1 MSIKDYVSNRVFDGI
16 RPITSKRLEMLKA
29 KRKNG
34 MSKDCGCGRSPTG
47 KCIGWHNLTNE
58 DYSAKLKEYEKQ
70 QLTESAPQLL
80 KD

>member
-1 MSIKDYVSNRVFDGI
+1 
-16 RPITSKRLEMLKA
+16 
-29 KRKNG
+29 

-58 DYSAKLKEYEKQ
+58 KYVEKKTEYEKQ

-80 KD
+80 RD